1 MALFTMKDLS
11 LSIHGTP
18 IIDRVNLSIAK
29 GEILGLVGESGSG
42 KSMSALASMQL
53 LPDGASQSGSIRFK
67 KQELIDAGERTM
79 SRIRGRSISMVFQE
93 PMTALNPTKTIGDQV
108 SEGLLW
114 HFKMTRERALERTR
128 KVLSRVGLP
137 SDNQMMDRF
146 PHQLSG
152 GQRQRVVIAM
162 AIACKPKFL
171 IADEPTTALD
181 VTIQAQILAL
191 LKDIVRKDQMALL
204 LISHDLAVVADMAD
218 RVAIMKDGQIVEH
231 GPTGQ
236 LFRTLSHPYSRELVE
251 ASSHI
256 PKTRQRSIDAN
267 SSPLLSV
274 ENLVRTYPLPK
285 RSFFEK
291 RQYHTAVNH
300 VALRI
305 LPHESVGLV
314 GESGCGKSTL
324 ARTVLGLEKPSSGVI
339 SFLGRNPFTLSHKES
354 KTLKRGIQAVFQ
366 DPYGSFDPR
375 HTIETTVAEPLHLL
389 RGEIGPQE
397 RRDRVI
403 QALESVGLKARD
415 CHKYPHEFSG
425 GQRQRIAIAR
435 ALVTEPKLIVADEP
449 VSALDVSIR
458 AQILDLLADLRD
470 RLGVAY
476 LFISHDLS
484 VVQAITDRVIV
495 MNGGRIVEEGTTEQV
510 FKHPKHPYTRM
521 LVAAAPDLN
530 ETLKR
535 RYKAEVKN
543 KSVRQRG

>member
-1 MALFTMKDLS
+1 MAVFSAKNLS
-11 LSIHGTP
+11 VSINGTP
-18 IIDRVNLSIAK
+18 ILKNVSFSLAK

-42 KSMSALASMQL
+42 KSMSALAAMQL
-53 LPDGASQSGSIRFK
+53 LPDGATQDGSIRYK
-67 KQELIDAGERTM
+67 KHEIVGASERTM
-79 SRIRGRSISMVFQE
+79 NEVRGRSISMVFQE

-114 HFKMTRERALERTR
+114 HFKMTRQRALERTQ
-128 KVLSRVGLP
+128 KVLERVGLP
-137 SDNQMMDRF
+137 FDNHMLDRY

-162 AIACKPKFL
+162 AIACKPRFL

-191 LKDIVRKDQMALL
+191 LKEIVRKDQMSLL

-218 RVAIMKDGQIVEH
+218 RVAIMKDGEIVEH

-236 LFRTLSHPYSRELVE
+236 LFRTLSHPYSQELVE

-256 PKTRQRSIDAN
+256 PKARTRPLDPEAK
-267 SSPLLSV
+267 PLLAV
-274 ENLVRTYPLPK
+274 EGLVRTYPLPK
-285 RSFFEK
+285 RSVFEK
-291 RQYHTAVNH
+291 RQYHTAVNT
-300 VALRI
+300 VSLRI

-324 ARTVLGLEKPSSGVI
+324 ARTVLGLEEPTKGHI
-339 SFLGRNPFTLSHKES
+339 SFLGKNPFEVSHKEG
-354 KTLKRGIQAVFQ
+354 KALKRGIQAVFQ

-375 HTIETTVAEPLHLL
+375 HTIAKTVAEPLHLL
-389 RGEIGPQE
+389 RHEISETAKNGK
-397 RRDRVI
+397 VI
-403 QALESVGLKARD
+403 AALEAVGLKPQDA
-415 CHKYPHEFSG
+415 HKYPHEFSG

-435 ALVTEPKLIVADEP
+435 ALVTEPQLIVADEP

-495 MNGGRIVEEGTTEQV
+495 MNGGRIVEEGSTEQV
-510 FKHPKHPYTRM
+510 FRHPKHPYTRM

-530 ETLKR
+530 ASLKR
-535 RYKAEVKN
+535 RHKAEIKARTARQ
-543 KSVRQRG
+543 KS